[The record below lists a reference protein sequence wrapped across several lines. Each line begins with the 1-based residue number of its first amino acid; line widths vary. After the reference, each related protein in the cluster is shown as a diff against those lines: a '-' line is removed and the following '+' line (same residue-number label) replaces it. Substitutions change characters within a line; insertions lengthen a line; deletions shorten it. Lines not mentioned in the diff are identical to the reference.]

1 MQVDIRQPNIH
12 GTDSEKISQ
21 LYSYLFQLRE
31 QLQWA
36 FENIQATGNGSGG
49 EGGTTIISNNT
60 QNITKPSYPETEEE
74 KKKTFE
80 AIEDLIIK
88 SADIYQSYSDRITSD
103 LSSAFVAQ
111 SIFGTFSESIKT
123 TIDQQADKIS
133 INTDRVTKISDVYRD
148 GENYAVIIKE
158 NGYIK
163 AGYLNNYTLE
173 GDENSI
179 FPEYGI
185 EIGYKGKA
193 EGTEISSEEKSVGRF
208 TSKEVVLFDPNG
220 NRGAWLSANM
230 LHTGKIEVEKE
241 MKFGDFRD
249 VVDPLTRSVT
259 TYWIGEMEE

>member
-12 GTDSEKISQ
+12 GSDSEKISQ

-80 AIEDLIIK
+80 AIKDLIIK
-88 SADIYQSYSDRITSD
+88 SADIYQSYSDRITTN
-103 LSSAFVAQ
+103 LSSVFVAQ

-123 TIDQQADKIS
+123 TIDQQAEQIS
-133 INTDRVTKISDVYRD
+133 INTESVTKISDVYQD
-148 GENYAVIIKE
+148 GENYATIVKE

-163 AGYLNNYTLE
+163 AGYLNNYSLE

-179 FPEYGI
+179 FAEYGI
-185 EIGYKGKA
+185 EIGYRGRADGAAGA
-193 EGTEISSEEKSVGRF
+193 EEEKSVGRF
-208 TSKEVVLFDPNG
+208 TSKEVVLYDPNG
-220 NRGAWLSANM
+220 NRGAWLSSNM
-230 LHTGKIEVEKE
+230 LHTGKLEMEKE
-241 MKFGDFRD
+241 MKFGDFKE
-249 VVDPLTRSVT
+249 VVDTLTRSVT
-259 TYWIGEMEE
+259 TYWTGEVEE